1 MNKVLLYTDGACSGN
16 PGPGGYAAI
25 LVCGVYEKEI
35 KGGEAETTNNRM
47 ELLAVIEG
55 LKCLKEKCEVTVYSD
70 SSYVINAFTKGWIYS
85 WQKAGW
91 KRKDGPLKNVDLIKE
106 LYELSF
112 KHKITW
118 EWVKGHADNEYN
130 NRCDKM
136 AVEMSA
142 HYSKIDKEENLP
154 SEEKKTTDH
163 NIYSRDAVYEG
174 DLSEEEIN
182 RINYFSGRVFNVDV
196 LDVKLP
202 DNTTS
207 TREIVRHSGGAA
219 VVAIDNE
226 GNIYMVK
233 QYRIAAGRVMLE
245 IPAGKTEPGE
255 NPMDCALRE
264 LTEETGMKA
273 GKVTKLCSFY
283 ATPGYCTEKLH
294 IYLATDLT
302 QQNPH
307 RDEGEFLH
315 IVKMPF
321 DQVLELIKQGQIE
334 DGKTING
341 VLTAKAFHM

>member
-25 LVCGVYEKEI
+25 LVCGAYEKEI

-85 WQKAGW
+85 WQRAGW

-142 HYSKIDKEENLP
+142 QYGKPTVEKAAVDKP
-154 SEEKKTTDH
+154 AV
-163 NIYSRDAVYEG
+163 RDMIYEG
-174 DLSEEEIN
+174 ELVEKEIN
-182 RINYFSGRVFNVDV
+182 SVNYFSGRVFNVDV
-196 LDVKLP
+196 LDVQLP
-202 DNTTS
+202 DNRTS
-207 TREIVRHSGGAA
+207 KREIVRHLGGAA
-219 VVAIDNE
+219 IVALDDE
-226 GNIYMVK
+226 GNIYMVR
-233 QYRIAAGRVMLE
+233 QYRIATGRVMLE
-245 IPAGKTEPGE
+245 IPAGKLEPSE
-255 NPMDCALRE
+255 DPMDCATRE
-264 LTEETGMKA
+264 LTEETGMRA

-294 IYLATDLT
+294 IYLATELT
-302 QQNPH
+302 QHNPH

-321 DQVLELIKQGQIE
+321 DEALEMIRQGKIE

-341 VLTAKAFHM
+341 ILMAKAFYM

>member
-25 LVCGVYEKEI
+25 LVCGAYEKEI

-70 SSYVINAFTKGWIYS
+70 SSYVINSFTKGWIYA

-91 KRKDGPLKNVDLIKE
+91 KRKDGELKNVDLIKE
-106 LYELSF
+106 LYALSF
-112 KHKITW
+112 RHQITW
-118 EWVKGHADNEYN
+118 VWVKGHADNEYN

-142 HYSKIDKEENLP
+142 KYAKQQSEPQPENQP
-154 SEEKKTTDH
+154 EIQSEPKL
-163 NIYSRDAVYEG
+163 SVRDTVYEG
-174 DLSEEEIN
+174 ELFEKTTGCV
-182 RINYFSGRVFNVDV
+182 NYFDGRVFKVDV
-196 LDVKLP
+196 LDVELP
-202 DNTTS
+202 DKTVS
-207 TREIVRHSGGAA
+207 TREIVRHTGGAA
-219 VVAIDNE
+219 VVSIDDEKNVS
-226 GNIYMVK
+226 MVR
-233 QYRIAAGRVMLE
+233 QYRIATGKVMLE
-245 IPAGKTEPGE
+245 IPAGKLEACE
-255 NPMDCALRE
+255 NPMDCAARE

-273 GKVTKLCSFY
+273 GKVTKLCSYY
-283 ATPGYCTEKLH
+283 ATPGYCTEKLQ

-302 QQNPH
+302 KLNPH

-315 IVKMPF
+315 IIKMPLNEVV
-321 DQVLELIKQGQIE
+321 DMIGRGEIE

-341 VLTAKAFHM
+341 ILMAKTFYL